1 MYFNKASPP
10 LNTSVQW
17 RFCLRQAVFFD
28 FNKNFLYNI
37 YTRKKR
43 KSSPPFLKV
52 PLRTSSDVRYMQDW
66 CSMASMP
73 AFQAGGGGSNPL
85 SCSTLQLTQMAT
97 GLAR

>member
-37 YTRKKR
+37 YVSKKR
-43 KSSPPFLKV
+43 ILQKIYKERSAVNAKIGYY
-52 PLRTSSDVRYMQDW
+52 VREN
-66 CSMASMP
+66 A
-73 AFQAGGGGSNPL
+73 
-85 SCSTLQLTQMAT
+85 
-97 GLAR
+97 

>member
-37 YTRKKR
+37 YVSKKESYRKFIK
-43 KSSPPFLKV
+43 KGVL
-52 PLRTSSDVRYMQDW
+52 
-66 CSMASMP
+66 
-73 AFQAGGGGSNPL
+73 
-85 SCSTLQLTQMAT
+85 
-97 GLAR
+97 